1 MSNRESHFEDLAG
14 LEADYDQIQKVAI
27 GGMAEVYRGRQK
39 NLDRPVAI
47 KRIRAE
53 YRNSKDLR
61 ERFKR
66 EARSSA
72 NLLHHNLAHVYD
84 FRVVGD
90 ESYIIM
96 EYIDGVDLAQLI
108 EQGGALP
115 IDVATMIAVK
125 ILVGL
130 TQVHSHGMIHRDIKP
145 DNIRITMR
153 GEVKIMDFGIALD
166 PGEMNLTQ
174 PGILIGSPHY
184 LAPEQILGDRIDP
197 RADLFAFGITFY
209 EMLTGTRP
217 FYERDGKS
225 VYVAIKSGKYDPIE
239 SKRRDVPA
247 FLKSI
252 VEKCL
257 ETDPADR
264 PASSDAVAQSLQEF
278 LLSHY
283 SLSFEPRLRKFLMEL
298 RMLKGDP
305 RLIEV
310 QEKTLAPHKAPWW
323 RVRISSR
330 TMERIAFLVVCGG
343 LIFLGFGVSL
353 FQRARDW
360 IASPV
365 ETEVLVEPVAEKA
378 PAPKA
383 PARPRTRP
391 ISPEQ
396 PAADELPGSP
406 VGD

>member
-1 MSNRESHFEDLAG
+1 MAANFEDLEG
-14 LEADYDQIQKVAI
+14 LENDYDQIQKVAI

-53 YRNSKDLR
+53 YRNSKDLK

-84 FRVVGD
+84 YRVVGED
-90 ESYIIM
+90 SYIIM
-96 EYIDGVDLAQLI
+96 EYIDGIDLAQLL
-108 EQGGALP
+108 ETSGALP

-197 RADLFAFGITFY
+197 RADLFSFGITFY

-217 FYERDGKS
+217 FFERDGKS
-225 VYVAIKSGKYDPIE
+225 VYMVIKSGKYDKIE
-239 SKRRDVPA
+239 SKRSDVPA
-247 FLKSI
+247 FLKNI

-257 ETDPADR
+257 ELDPNDR
-264 PASSDAVAQSLQEF
+264 PASSDSVAQSLQEF

-283 SLSFEPRLRKFLMEL
+283 SLSFEPRLRKFLMESHI
-298 RMLKGDP
+298 LKGDP
-305 RLIEV
+305 SKIEV
-310 QEKTLAPHKAPWW
+310 QEKTLAPYKAPWW
-323 RVRISSR
+323 KPRMNAR
-330 TMERIAFLVVCGG
+330 TMERVAFLVISFG
-343 LIFLGFGVSL
+343 LLFMSFGANVFTQIKAL
-353 FQRARDW
+353 FGPPA
-360 IASPV
+360 P
-365 ETEVLVEPVAEKA
+365 LVEVVLPAEPTVLDKKPTPKPSRPKRTEP
-378 PAPKA
+378 PAP
-383 PARPRTRP
+383 
-391 ISPEQ
+391 S
-396 PAADELPGSP
+396 LPGMP
-406 VGD
+406 IGE